1 MLRIKQE
8 KGFRKEL
15 AQSEKLLQ
23 FKKNEFAMS
32 GENNT
37 EVDY

>member
-8 KGFRKEL
+8 NGFRKEVV
-15 AQSEKLLQ
+15 QSEKLLQ
-23 FKKNEFAMS
+23 FKKHEFAMS

-37 EVDY
+37 ELDY